1 MNAANATP
9 FDLPDL
15 GEMEQHAGDAERLM
29 RTLANRHRL
38 MILCALVN
46 GELSVGE
53 INAMVPLS
61 QSALSQHLA
70 VMRSEGLV
78 QTRRDGLTIHY
89 SVSDGP
95 ALRILKVLHDTFC
108 SAAPPPSRKRKSKES
123 KR

>member
-1 MNAANATP
+1 MNATNATS

-15 GEMEQHAGDAERLM
+15 SEMEQHAGDAERLM

-53 INAMVPLS
+53 INALVPLS

-78 QTRRDGLTIHY
+78 QTRRDGLAIYY
-89 SVSDGP
+89 SVSNGP
-95 ALRILKVLHDTFC
+95 ALQILKVLHDTYC
-108 SAAPPPSRKRKSKES
+108 SASPPPTRKRKSRES

>member
-1 MNAANATP
+1 MTAANNSS

-15 GEMEQHAGDAERLM
+15 TEMEQHAGDAERLM

-46 GELSVGE
+46 GELSVSE
-53 INAMVPLS
+53 INELLPLS

-70 VMRSEGLV
+70 VMRTEGLV
-78 QTRRDGLTIHY
+78 RTRRDGLAVHY

-95 ALRILKVLHDTFC
+95 ALRILKVLHDTYC
-108 SAAPPPSRKRKSKES
+108 SPAPPPSRKRKSKEN